1 MLSFQTREWLE
12 NTFNQVRWIALAMLG
27 SLFVEAIVVEMI
39 HWFFPFEGFA
49 TAEEGLSPSV
59 QYVLIAVGLSDLVFL
74 PFLRRSM
81 LAARGDHTEKRLIAR
96 LRAVAIVT
104 LAIAHFPALMGM
116 VIFVLWTSRWA
127 FYLLW
132 GVSLIVMLAYF
143 PRLRFWE
150 EWISGGGR
158 MEV

>member
-1 MLSFQTREWLE
+1 MLSFQTRKLLE
-12 NTFNQVRWIALAMLG
+12 NTFNRVRWIAVAMVG
-27 SLFVEAIVVEMI
+27 SLFIEAVVVEMI
-39 HWFFPFEGFA
+39 HWFVPFEGIA
-49 TAEEGLSPSV
+49 RAEEGLSPSL

-81 LAARGDHTEKRLIAR
+81 LAGRGDGAEKRLIAR
-96 LRAVAIVT
+96 LQAVTIAT
-104 LAIAHFPALMGM
+104 LAIAHFPALMGL

-127 FYLLW
+127 FYGLW
-132 GVSLIVMLAYF
+132 GVSLIVMLVYF